1 MDEKALN
8 DLKQFI
14 TATIH
19 QEIASLETRIDTRF
33 EAINARFDENDT
45 MQNEI
50 LNAIGE
56 NQELHSKAI
65 HYQANN
71 LDDHERRIV
80 KLEKRAA

>member
-14 TATIH
+14 TTTVH
-19 QEIASLETRIDTRF
+19 QEISNLETKIDT
-33 EAINARFDENDT
+33 RFDENDT

-65 HYQANN
+65 RYQANN

-80 KLEKRAA
+80 KLEKRVA